1 MALLGSLLTTAGMG
15 FAIMLATTVYPLRA
29 ETKSASILIAQAP
42 PAQTPATAPPPAVQT
57 SGLPVP
63 RYVSLKSDRVHVRQG
78 PGTDHKVLWV
88 YRRAGLPVEI
98 IKEFDGWRQIR
109 DAEGVTGWVLQS
121 LVSGRRTV
129 LILPWEAK
137 GAALPQIPLR
147 SDDSESSQPVAIV
160 EAGVL
165 GSVRSCDGKWCLIS
179 VGDHR
184 GYVEQKKLWGVY
196 DGEKFR

>member
-1 MALLGSLLTTAGMG
+1 MVLALFAALPGITAPS
-15 FAIMLATTVYPLRA
+15 AQTQTA
-29 ETKSASILIAQAP
+29 ETVA
-42 PAQTPATAPPPAVQT
+42 PPAVQA

-78 PGTDHKVLWV
+78 PGTDHQVLWV

-109 DAEGVTGWVLQS
+109 DADGITGWVLQS

-129 LILPWEAK
+129 LVLPWEAK
-137 GAALPQIPLR
+137 GAALPQVPIL
-147 SDDSESSQPVAIV
+147 SDDNLSSRAVAIV

-165 GSVRSCDGKWCLIS
+165 ASVRSCDGKWCLIS
-179 VGDHR
+179 VGEHR

-196 DGEKFR
+196 QDEKFK

>member
-1 MALLGSLLTTAGMG
+1 M
-15 FAIMLATTVYPLRA
+15 
-29 ETKSASILIAQAP
+29 
-42 PAQTPATAPPPAVQT
+42 
-57 SGLPVP
+57 P
-63 RYVSLKSDRVHVRQG
+63 RFVSLKSDRVHVRQG

-129 LILPWEAK
+129 LIMPWETKAS
-137 GAALPQIPLR
+137 GLPQTALR
-147 SDDSESSQPVAIV
+147 SDDKDGASPVAIV

-165 GSVRSCDGKWCLIS
+165 GGVRSCDGKWCFVSI
-179 VGDHR
+179 GDHR

-196 DGEKFR
+196 EGEKFK